1 MKIKHSFSAQLMKIF
16 LISTLLPFI
25 LISTFLA
32 QFYSR
37 EYEKD
42 IQSLLNSTASSMTS
56 NMITYL
62 EELEQVTLQP
72 YYSDSLYNYL
82 EKKVQGYEYD
92 ILEEIPLKSNL
103 ESNFRFVRYTRADV
117 NGIFIMN
124 DDDCLYYTVDDYD
137 HKSLIQPVKYG
148 EKDWY
153 QRAIAAD
160 GRCLLLGPHVSD
172 YIEPNDSSV
181 ISLVRSIVKIE
192 NRRPLYVI
200 KIDIN
205 ISILDRIFKE
215 LSFHVPS
222 KIILTDENQ
231 NIVYTNALLS
241 QADTDSFMK
250 NFGKSYVNLEDGSY
264 QAYSYPLGK
273 YPWNITVLLSDK
285 HLRSRILIIYSAA
298 FCFYIVG
305 VLISTS
311 SHYMF
316 SKKLVASINQMKEVF
331 WAIQHKDFS
340 KKYENVSGTELDDLG
355 KLLNQTSEQL
365 NKTLQREYIMALKQK
380 DSEFK
385 ALQAQIQPHFLFNT
399 LNNLIA
405 LNQMGERERL
415 EDSLYEMSEMLRYI
429 LKAPSLI
436 PLATELQFLKYYCAL
451 QKLRFN
457 DRLSFDIFPET
468 GDEEMI
474 MIPKLLLQP
483 IVENSVLHGIEPCE
497 YPCYIRVLIQ
507 KTEDYLIMSVCDNG
521 IGFDTEILSENSIG
535 LNNVRERLKS
545 FSPRGRMEIQS
556 SFGKGTKTTIMI
568 FREDME
574 ETL

>member
-1 MKIKHSFSAQLMKIF
+1 MKIKRSFSTQLLTIF
-16 LISTLLPFI
+16 LISTLPPFI
-25 LISTFLA
+25 LISTFIA

-42 IQSLLNSTASSMTS
+42 IRSLLNSTASSMTS

-72 YYSDSLYNYL
+72 YYTDSLYNYL
-82 EKKVQGYEYD
+82 EKKAQGYEYD
-92 ILEEIPLKSNL
+92 ILEEIPLQSNL

-124 DDDCLYYTVDDYD
+124 QDDCLYYTVDNYD
-137 HKSLIQPVKYG
+137 HKTLIRPMNYS

-172 YIEPNDSSV
+172 YIEPGDSSV
-181 ISLVRSIVKIE
+181 ISLVRSIVKLE

-205 ISILDRIFKE
+205 ISILDRIFKD

-231 NIVYTNALLS
+231 RIVYTNSSLS
-241 QADTDSFMK
+241 QKDTELFMK
-250 NFGKSYVNLEDGSY
+250 NMGRSCIDLEDGSY

-273 YPWNITVLLSDK
+273 YPWNITVLLSDR
-285 HLRSRILIIYSAA
+285 HLRSRTYIIYIAA
-298 FCFYIVG
+298 LCFYLVG
-305 VLISTS
+305 VVISTS
-311 SHYMF
+311 FHYVF
-316 SKKLVASINQMKEVF
+316 SKKLVTSINQMKKVF
-331 WAIQHKDFS
+331 LAIQHKDFS
-340 KKYENVSGTELDDLG
+340 KKYDNVSNTELDDLG
-355 KLLNQTSEQL
+355 ELLNQTSEQL
-365 NKTLQREYIMALKQK
+365 DRTLQREYVMALKQK

-405 LNQMGERERL
+405 LNQMGERGRL
-415 EDSLYEMSEMLRYI
+415 EDSLYELSQMLRYI

-436 PLATELQFLKYYCAL
+436 PLSMELQFLKYYCAL
-451 QKLRFN
+451 QKLRFD
-457 DRLSFDIFPET
+457 DRLSFEIRPET
-468 GDEEMI
+468 GEEDSI
-474 MIPKLLLQP
+474 IIPKLLLQP
-483 IVENSVLHGIEPCE
+483 IMENSVLHGVEPCDH
-497 YPCYIRVLIQ
+497 PCHIAVLIQ

-521 IGFDTEILSENSIG
+521 VGFDTGILPESGIG

-545 FSPRGRMEIQS
+545 FSPRGSMEIQS
-556 SFGKGTKTTIMI
+556 VIGKGTKTTIMI
-568 FREDME
+568 FIEDME
-574 ETL
+574 ENP

>member
-1 MKIKHSFSAQLMKIF
+1 MKIKRSFSAQLMKIF
-16 LISTLLPFI
+16 LISTLPPFI

-82 EKKVQGYEYD
+82 EKKALGYEYD

-117 NGIFIMN
+117 NGIFIVN
-124 DDDCLYYTVDDYD
+124 ERDCLYYTVDDQD
-137 HKSLIQPVKYG
+137 HKTLIQDVEYS

-153 QRAIAAD
+153 RRTIDAD
-160 GRCLLLGPHVSD
+160 GRCLLLGPHFSD

-192 NRRPLYVI
+192 NRKPLYVI

-205 ISILDRIFKE
+205 ISILDRIFRE

-231 NIVYTNALLS
+231 QIVYTNTELS
-241 QADTDSFMK
+241 EKDMGTLIEGL
-250 NFGKSYVNLEDGSY
+250 GKPCIQLEDGSY

-273 YPWNITVLLSDK
+273 YPWQITILLSDR
-285 HLRSRILIIYSAA
+285 HLKSRIVIIYTAA
-298 FCFYIVG
+298 LLFYLVG
-305 VLISTS
+305 ILISSS
-311 SHYMF
+311 SHYVF
-316 SKKLVASINQMKEVF
+316 SKKLAASINQMKEVF
-331 WAIQHKDFS
+331 LAIQHKDFS
-340 KKYENVSGTELDDLG
+340 KKYENVSDTELDDLG
-355 KLLNQTSEQL
+355 ALLNQTSEQL
-365 NKTLQREYIMALKQK
+365 DKTLQREYIMALKQK

-405 LNQMGERERL
+405 LNQMGERQRL

-436 PLATELQFLKYYCAL
+436 PLAMELQFLKYYCAL

-457 DRLSFDIFPET
+457 DRLSFEILSKA
-468 GDEEMI
+468 GEEESI

-483 IVENSVLHGIEPCE
+483 IIENSVLHGIEPCE
-497 YPCYIRVLIQ
+497 HPCHIRISIQ
-507 KTEDYLIMSVCDNG
+507 NTEEYLVMRVWDNG
-521 IGFDTEILSENSIG
+521 VGFDTGILWGNSIG

-545 FSPRGRMEIQS
+545 FSPNGKMEIKS
-556 SFGKGTKTTIMI
+556 TIGKGTETIIMI

-574 ETL
+574 DNT